1 MNAPVSQPQS
11 AALPRLAVL
20 PVLAL
25 ALAACGPQAE
35 RLVLHGPPNGTLS
48 SVGQTFTVEV
58 EAFDKAGKPVKPPE
72 LRWAS
77 SDPGVASV
85 EDGVV
90 VARRSGLVKLI
101 AARGQLRAELPL
113 QVAVAT
119 SVDFSPG
126 GLELLAV
133 GQTVNLTASVRNEKG
148 KPLSWLEPELGVE
161 DEGVVQLKDGK
172 LVAVGPGKTR
182 VVASWGALKRALPV
196 QVVAVPVALVQ
207 VTPVRLVLERPGQ
220 SARVVAV
227 ALDARG
233 APVAGVPFSYFSSDP
248 SAAVVDR
255 EGRVTAVRPGRTIVS
270 VTAGR
275 RVAASEV
282 VVQARPVV
290 RR

>member
-1 MNAPVSQPQS
+1 MNAPVLPSPRR
-11 AALPRLAVL
+11 ALLL

-25 ALAACGPQAE
+25 LAACGPKAE

-48 SVGQTFTVEV
+48 SVGETFTVEV
-58 EAFDKAGKPVKPPE
+58 EAFDKDGKPVEPPE

-90 VARRSGLVKLI
+90 VARRSGQLKLI
-101 AARGQLRAELPL
+101 AARGKLRAELPL

-126 GLELLAV
+126 GLDLLAV
-133 GQTVNLTASVRNEKG
+133 GQAVALSASVRNEKG
-148 KPLSWLEPELGVE
+148 KPLGWLKPELSVE

-172 LVAVGPGKTR
+172 LTAVGAGKTR
-182 VVASWGALKRALPV
+182 VVASWGNLKRALPV

-207 VTPVRLVLERPGQ
+207 ASPVRLVLERPGQ
-220 SARVVAV
+220 SARVTAV

-233 APVAGVPFSYFSSDP
+233 GPVSGVPFQYYSSDP
-248 SAAVVDR
+248 AAASVDR
-255 EGRVTAVRPGRTIVS
+255 DGRVTALRPGRTIVS

-275 RVAASEV
+275 RVAATEV
-282 VVQARPVV
+282 VVLAGPVS